1 MHATVT
7 RLASYD
13 RPTDPEDASPIMA
26 AKKSRKTSA
35 AGGKPSAAV
44 STTVPVELRA
54 EEPSPLAADAVVVV
68 ANVVSGTAPPSF
80 QPPGSSP
87 EMTLEQKAKYL
98 AEVEERLLNWEKNV
112 EAREAAASEHERRV
126 TKKAEGLDID
136 LCRAVCLQAGRSLGI
151 DCPTPAFVG
160 GAMYDLGFCN
170 ETPPGKPLLKPKA
183 VFDLIH
189 SERKN
194 QISPQILAEMDK
206 YRKPGAAKPPAGVKP
221 PKKPKSQT
229 SGHAADE
236 LSEHFGERMHVLKN
250 CQLADTRK
258 VGRNYDRFLTG
269 WGPTIFNNW
278 PQWADPT
285 GGHEILDVLNREPPP
300 PGP

>member
-1 MHATVT
+1 MHAKVT
-7 RLASYD
+7 RQASVD

-68 ANVVSGTAPPSF
+68 AHAVSGTAPPSV

-98 AEVEERLLNWEKNV
+98 AELEERVANREKEV
-112 EAREAAASEHERRV
+112 EAREDAASAHERRV
-126 TKKAEGLDID
+126 TEKSVELDII
-136 LCRAVCLQAGRSLGI
+136 LCRAMCLQAGRSLGI

-160 GAMYDLGFCN
+160 GSMSDLGFCN
-170 ETPPGKPLLKPKA
+170 ETPPGKPLLTPKE

-189 SERKN
+189 RERKN
-194 QISPQILAEMDK
+194 QISGQILAEMNK
-206 YRKPGAAKPPAGVKP
+206 YRKPATAKPAAAVAPA
-221 PKKPKSQT
+221 KKRKSDT
-229 SGHAADE
+229 SAHAAEE
-236 LSEHFGERMHVLKN
+236 LKKHFDDRMFVLKN
-250 CQLADTRK
+250 CRLADEKK
-258 VGRNYDRFLTG
+258 VGRSYDRFLTG
-269 WGPTIFNNW
+269 WGPTIFLNW
-278 PQWADPT
+278 PEWGDPT
-285 GGHEILDVLNREPPP
+285 GGHSILDMLKTEPPP

>member
-1 MHATVT
+1 MPFPKDIRVI
-7 RLASYD
+7 D
-13 RPTDPEDASPIMA
+13 CMMNIPTDEHNVAGYESMA
-26 AKKSRKTSA
+26 AMQRDA
-35 AGGKPSAAV
+35 PGK
-44 STTVPVELRA
+44 STTMPA
-54 EEPSPLAADAVVVV
+54 
-68 ANVVSGTAPPSF
+68 GYMF
-80 QPPGSSP
+80 
-87 EMTLEQKAKYL
+87 
-98 AEVEERLLNWEKNV
+98 KNV
-112 EAREAAASEHERRV
+112 PSI
-126 TKKAEGLDID
+126 GSD
-136 LCRAVCLQAGRSLGI
+136 
-151 DCPTPAFVG
+151 PAKFVQN
-160 GAMYDLGFCN
+160 M
-170 ETPPGKPLLKPKA
+170 
-183 VFDLIH
+183 V
-189 SERKN
+189 
-194 QISPQILAEMDK
+194 AEMDK